1 MVQLLQGDEVL
12 VSIPVNI
19 QNILYSNWKGV
30 YRIQEQI
37 DVSMYIVAEGRQ
49 MRKHII
55 YDEPEDSAAED
66 SESGPF
72 NSVLK

>member
-1 MVQLLQGDEVL
+1 
-12 VSIPVNI
+12 
-19 QNILYSNWKGV
+19 
-30 YRIQEQI
+30 
-37 DVSMYIVAEGRQ
+37 MYIVADERE

-66 SESGPF
+66 ACLAETELDKTLDSESGPF